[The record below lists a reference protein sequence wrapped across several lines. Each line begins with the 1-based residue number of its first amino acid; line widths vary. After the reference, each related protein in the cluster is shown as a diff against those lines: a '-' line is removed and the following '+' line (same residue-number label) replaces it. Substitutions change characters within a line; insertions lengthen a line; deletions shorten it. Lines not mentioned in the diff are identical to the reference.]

1 MNHDWAISPTFRAAM
16 TAILLLSCAWAAS
29 DANAD
34 DNAQASA
41 SADADANA
49 AAKPLHSRAGEIGRA
64 TRTWLELQRTNAA
77 AAPALPMP
85 GAQAT
90 LAYQRYMNSFTCKIP
105 ESFGSTLSG
114 TGGASRFDYTNA
126 GSGATPPAGAN

>member
-1 MNHDWAISPTFRAAM
+1 MNHDWALRPAFRAAV
-16 TAILLLSCAWAAS
+16 TAIVLLSCAWPAS
-29 DANAD
+29 DASAD
-34 DNAQASA
+34 ENAQASA
-41 SADADANA
+41 GAGANA
-49 AAKPLHSRAGEIGRA
+49 AVAPKLSHSRAGEIGRA
-64 TRTWLELQRTNAA
+64 TRAWLELQRTNAA

-90 LAYQRYMNSFTCKIP
+90 LAYQRYMNSFTSKIP

-114 TGGASRFDYTNA
+114 ASAASRLDDTNA

>member
-29 DANAD
+29 DANA
-34 DNAQASA
+34 QESA

-90 LAYQRYMNSFTCKIP
+90 LAYQRYMNSFTGRIP

-114 TGGASRFDYTNA
+114 ASAASRSDYTNA
-126 GSGATPPAGAN
+126 GAGATPPAGAN